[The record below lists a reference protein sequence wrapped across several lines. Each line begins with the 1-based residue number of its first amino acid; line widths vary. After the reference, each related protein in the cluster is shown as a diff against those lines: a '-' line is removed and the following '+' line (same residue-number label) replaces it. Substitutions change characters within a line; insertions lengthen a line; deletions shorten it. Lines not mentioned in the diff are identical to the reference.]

1 MVAVVRRIGIRD
13 FRNSATQVIREV
25 RETGAEIVITVD
37 GEPVAVVRPF
47 TAEDETAEQQREDEA
62 NMDAIQESRRRIG
75 ALWPA
80 GLSPVD
86 AVNEQRR

>member
-1 MVAVVRRIGIRD
+1 MAAAAKRIGIRD
-13 FRNSATQVIREV
+13 FRNTATQLIREV
-25 RETGAEIVITVD
+25 RETGSEIVITVD

-47 TAEDETAEQQREDEA
+47 TEEDDELERKREDDA
-62 NMDAIQESRRRIG
+62 NMEAIQESRRRIG

-80 GLSPVD
+80 GVSAVD